1 MDDPSRFTSINEYY
15 TFIYAIS
22 YMMLVEL
29 GIWIYNFK
37 GWLKRP
43 DKKNND
49 YGTILIVMLG
59 CWGSFYFSTYFR
71 SQQFIQIAGE
81 ILLPHIFYYVGIAF
95 ILVGTTLRAVAVWS
109 LRYSFTLSVKT
120 GGNQQLV
127 TTGIYRFSRNPAFLG
142 FDLMYVGVLLLYGNL
157 LTLSFSAFAIV
168 MLHLQIL
175 QEERYL
181 VNNFGAPYQEYCRH
195 VFRYLGRK

>member
-29 GIWIYNFK
+29 GIWLYNFK

-81 ILLPHIFYYVGIAF
+81 ILLPHIFYYVGDVYKRQISSFAK
-95 ILVGTTLRAVAVWS
+95 
-109 LRYSFTLSVKT
+109 RYNLIF
-120 GGNQQLV
+120 
-127 TTGIYRFSRNPAFLG
+127 RFGEKF
-142 FDLMYVGVLLLYGNL
+142 
-157 LTLSFSAFAIV
+157 
-168 MLHLQIL
+168 
-175 QEERYL
+175 
-181 VNNFGAPYQEYCRH
+181 
-195 VFRYLGRK
+195 

>member
-59 CWGSFYFSTYFR
+59 CWGVFISAPISEANSLYR
-71 SQQFIQIAGE
+71 SPE
-81 ILLPHIFYYVGIAF
+81 KYSCHIFF
-95 ILVGTTLRAVAVWS
+95 IMWV
-109 LRYSFTLSVKT
+109 
-120 GGNQQLV
+120 
-127 TTGIYRFSRNPAFLG
+127 
-142 FDLMYVGVLLLYGNL
+142 
-157 LTLSFSAFAIV
+157 
-168 MLHLQIL
+168 
-175 QEERYL
+175 
-181 VNNFGAPYQEYCRH
+181 
-195 VFRYLGRK
+195 

>member
-49 YGTILIVMLG
+49 YTATWRSISSDI
-59 CWGSFYFSTYFR
+59 WRST
-71 SQQFIQIAGE
+71 SIFISP
-81 ILLPHIFYYVGIAF
+81 LF
-95 ILVGTTLRAVAVWS
+95 
-109 LRYSFTLSVKT
+109 
-120 GGNQQLV
+120 
-127 TTGIYRFSRNPAFLG
+127 
-142 FDLMYVGVLLLYGNL
+142 
-157 LTLSFSAFAIV
+157 
-168 MLHLQIL
+168 
-175 QEERYL
+175 
-181 VNNFGAPYQEYCRH
+181 
-195 VFRYLGRK
+195 

>member
-49 YGTILIVMLG
+49 YGTILIVMLIVPKPPKENEDEEQKLIK
-59 CWGSFYFSTYFR
+59 FR
-71 SQQFIQIAGE
+71 SDLGQSYIA
-81 ILLPHIFYYVGIAF
+81 
-95 ILVGTTLRAVAVWS
+95 
-109 LRYSFTLSVKT
+109 
-120 GGNQQLV
+120 
-127 TTGIYRFSRNPAFLG
+127 
-142 FDLMYVGVLLLYGNL
+142 
-157 LTLSFSAFAIV
+157 AFAMGFPGV
-168 MLHLQIL
+168 KGVDKAKHYKVNKVYYTQNLMDEP
-175 QEERYL
+175 EEL
-181 VNNFGAPYQEYCRH
+181 DDEDE
-195 VFRYLGRK
+195 